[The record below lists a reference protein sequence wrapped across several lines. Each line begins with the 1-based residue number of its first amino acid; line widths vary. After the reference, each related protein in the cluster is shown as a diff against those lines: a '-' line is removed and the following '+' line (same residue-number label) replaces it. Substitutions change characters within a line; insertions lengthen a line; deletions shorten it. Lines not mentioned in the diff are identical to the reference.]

1 MLLTQ
6 YSHII
11 FAIFLV
17 LFDQVVKIVSEILE
31 EGVLFVYLQAQY
43 PVEELGDIAV

>member
-6 YSHII
+6 YPHII
-11 FAIFLV
+11 FALFLV
-17 LFDQVVKIVSEILE
+17 LFDQVVEIVRKILE
-31 EGVLFVYLQAQY
+31 EGVLFVHLQAQY